1 MDKDINVTIEEL
13 KAFQAGFRIGI
24 EIGLEAGKKISK
36 KKGE

>member
-1 MDKDINVTIEEL
+1 MDENKNITVEEL

>member
-1 MDKDINVTIEEL
+1 MDKNESITVDEL